1 MLERCG
7 ETRWLLCYT
16 CKYKRV
22 KATPENSWQ
31 FLITDRQL
39 SDYPEIDSSAFI
51 LEKGKLTLMK
61 KSYMKVHS
69 SLPEELKNW
78 NHLTC
83 PEIDEWLD
91 KVLYSIPKN
100 SAQ

>member
-1 MLERCG
+1 MAPMLHVQIQ
-7 ETRWLLCYT
+7 
-16 CKYKRV
+16 KS

-69 SLPEELKNW
+69 SFTQK
-78 NHLTC
+78 
-83 PEIDEWLD
+83 
-91 KVLYSIPKN
+91 S
-100 SAQ
+100 